1 MHREDVLKHYQSQ
14 LIKLS
19 DACKSTVDRSLPRR
33 QLVERDT
40 DQ

>member
-1 MHREDVLKHYQSQ
+1 MRQEDGLKHYQSQ

-19 DACKSTVDRSLPRR
+19 DACKSTADRSLPRR
-33 QLVERDT
+33 QLVERNT